1 MSLLM
6 QRYLLLALGVLGVLM
21 LLALLYAVLG
31 KRFTDK
37 IVAANMI
44 GTLGVNMIVILAI
57 FIGADYILDVGL
69 VFALLSFLMVIVL
82 CRFVQN
88 KILHSLEEERQRAEK
103 EAEREAGEEK
113 EAEAEKETAE
123 EPGKNGNQK
132 AGRERAKEAETEC

>member
-1 MSLLM
+1 MSPFIHGMLLFA
-6 QRYLLLALGVLGVLM
+6 LGLLGVLV

-57 FIGADYILDVGL
+57 FLGADYILDISL

-88 KILHSLEEERQRAEK
+88 KVLSLRREQT
-103 EAEREAGEEK
+103 ERENGG
-113 EAEAEKETAE
+113 AEHDS
-123 EPGKNGNQK
+123 
-132 AGRERAKEAETEC
+132 

>member
-1 MSLLM
+1 MSPFM
-6 QRYLLLALGVLGVLM
+6 QKYLLITLGALGVLV

-44 GTLGVNMIVILAI
+44 GTLGLNMIVILAV
-57 FIGADYILDVGL
+57 FLGADYILDVGI

-88 KILHSLEEERQRAEK
+88 KILYIREEERAQAEK
-103 EAEREAGEEK
+103 D
-113 EAEAEKETAE
+113 
-123 EPGKNGNQK
+123 
-132 AGRERAKEAETEC
+132 KEAETGC

>member
-1 MSLLM
+1 MSPFIHGVLLF
-6 QRYLLLALGVLGVLM
+6 ALGLLGLLV

-57 FIGADYILDVGL
+57 FLGADYILDISL

-88 KILHSLEEERQRAEK
+88 KVLSIRREQAEQ
-103 EAEREAGEEK
+103 ESRGGDNDA
-113 EAEAEKETAE
+113 
-123 EPGKNGNQK
+123 
-132 AGRERAKEAETEC
+132 

>member
-1 MSLLM
+1 MSLFM
-6 QRYLLLALGVLGVLM
+6 QRFLLGALTVLGSLVLFS
-21 LLALLYAVLG
+21 LVYAVLG

-57 FIGADYILDVGL
+57 FIGADYILDIGL

-88 KILHSLEEERQRAEK
+88 HVLSKLR
-103 EAEREAGEEK
+103 G
-113 EAEAEKETAE
+113 EKETE
-123 EPGKNGNQK
+123 EEEKP
-132 AGRERAKEAETEC
+132 

>member
-1 MSLLM
+1 MSPFIHGMLLFA
-6 QRYLLLALGVLGVLM
+6 LGLLGVLV

-57 FIGADYILDVGL
+57 FLGADYILDISL

-88 KILHSLEEERQRAEK
+88 KVLSLRREQT
-103 EAEREAGEEK
+103 ERE
-113 EAEAEKETAE
+113 
-123 EPGKNGNQK
+123 NG
-132 AGRERAKEAETEC
+132 GVEHDS

>member
-1 MSLLM
+1 MSPFIHGMLLFA
-6 QRYLLLALGVLGVLM
+6 LGLLGVLV

-57 FIGADYILDVGL
+57 FLGADYILDISL

-88 KILHSLEEERQRAEK
+88 KVLSLRREQ
-103 EAEREAGEEK
+103 AERE
-113 EAEAEKETAE
+113 
-123 EPGKNGNQK
+123 NG
-132 AGRERAKEAETEC
+132 GVEHDS

>member
-1 MSLLM
+1 MSLFM
-6 QRYLLLALGVLGVLM
+6 QRYLLITLGILGGLV

-57 FIGADYILDVGL
+57 FIGTDYILDVGL

-88 KILHSLEEERQRAEK
+88 KVLHTYQEK
-103 EAEREAGEEK
+103 N
-113 EAEAEKETAE
+113 AEAEYRTEAE
-123 EPGKNGNQK
+123 E
-132 AGRERAKEAETEC
+132 

>member
-1 MSLLM
+1 MSSFIHGMLLFS
-6 QRYLLLALGVLGVLM
+6 LAVLGILV

-57 FIGADYILDVGL
+57 FLGADYILDVSL

-88 KILHSLEEERQRAEK
+88 KVLSIRREQAEH
-103 EAEREAGEEK
+103 E
-113 EAEAEKETAE
+113 
-123 EPGKNGNQK
+123 NGGDEDG
-132 AGRERAKEAETEC
+132 A

>member
-1 MSLLM
+1 MSPFIHGVLLFA
-6 QRYLLLALGVLGVLM
+6 LGLLGVLV

-57 FIGADYILDVGL
+57 LGADYILDISL

-88 KILHSLEEERQRAEK
+88 KVLSLRREQ
-103 EAEREAGEEK
+103 AERENGG
-113 EAEAEKETAE
+113 AEHDS
-123 EPGKNGNQK
+123 
-132 AGRERAKEAETEC
+132 

>member
-1 MSLLM
+1 MSLFMHRFLVI
-6 QRYLLLALGVLGVLM
+6 ALGLLGLLM
-21 LLALLYAVLG
+21 LFALLYAVLG

-57 FIGADYILDVGL
+57 FLGTDYILDIGL

-88 KILHSLEEERQRAEK
+88 RVSADEQKRPD
-103 EAEREAGEEK
+103 
-113 EAEAEKETAE
+113 ETAE
-123 EPGKNGNQK
+123 ET
-132 AGRERAKEAETEC
+132 EAER

>member
-6 QRYLLLALGVLGVLM
+6 QRYLIVVLGILGVLV

-31 KRFTDK
+31 RRFTDK

-57 FIGADYILDVGL
+57 FIDADYILDVGL

-88 KILHSLEEERQRAEK
+88 KILFIQT
-103 EAEREAGEEK
+103 EEK
-113 EAEAEKETAE
+113 EEKKKEEAE
-123 EPGKNGNQK
+123 
-132 AGRERAKEAETEC
+132 

>member
-1 MSLLM
+1 MSLFM
-6 QRYLLLALGVLGVLM
+6 HRYLVITLGILGALM

-37 IVAANMI
+37 IVAANLI

-57 FIGADYILDVGL
+57 VIGADYILDVGL

-88 KILHSLEEERQRAEK
+88 KVILLAEQEKAEK
-103 EAEREAGEEK
+103 APEET
-113 EAEAEKETAE
+113 EAEK
-123 EPGKNGNQK
+123 
-132 AGRERAKEAETEC
+132 

>member
-1 MSLLM
+1 MSPFIHGMLLFS
-6 QRYLLLALGVLGVLM
+6 LGLLGVLI

-57 FIGADYILDVGL
+57 FLGADYILDISL

-88 KILHSLEEERQRAEK
+88 KVLSLRREQT
-103 EAEREAGEEK
+103 ERENGG
-113 EAEAEKETAE
+113 AEHDS
-123 EPGKNGNQK
+123 
-132 AGRERAKEAETEC
+132 